1 MTTESIASLTLYPAT
16 YEQKI
21 ESRKRTCPQWGRGLS
36 EEEYL
41 TRDAKLDV
49 LEHATDGKMTT
60 WFVCSFIYLG
70 YESEFVIRV
79 LVPRDDPT
87 TLDFKCACE
96 TYVCSSNL

>member
-16 YEQKI
+16 YDQKI

-49 LEHATDGKMTT
+49 LEHAADGKMTT
-60 WFVCSFIYLG
+60 WLVFFCIGLG
-70 YESEFVIRV
+70 YESESDI
-79 LVPRDDPT
+79 
-87 TLDFKCACE
+87 
-96 TYVCSSNL
+96 